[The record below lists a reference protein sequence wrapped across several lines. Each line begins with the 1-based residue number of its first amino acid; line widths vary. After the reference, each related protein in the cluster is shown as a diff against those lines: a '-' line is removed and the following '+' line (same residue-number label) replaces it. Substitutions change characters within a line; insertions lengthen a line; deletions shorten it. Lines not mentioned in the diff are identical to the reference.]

1 MSRLSYMNLEEEINK
16 SVELLKKGKL
26 ILYPT
31 DTIWGIGCDATN
43 SKAIQKIYKLKGKSE
58 NKGMIVLLDSTE
70 KLKNYLKKVPPL
82 AYDLIENSKSPLTIV
97 YSGPKNLTKKII
109 ANDGTIAIR
118 IVKDEY
124 CTQVISRFEKPI
136 VSTSANFTNQPSA
149 LTFRQIDDGII
160 KGVDHVVSV
169 FQDRVSS
176 IKASTIIKLEDD
188 GTFLILRE

>member
-1 MSRLSYMNLEEEINK
+1 MINNMNLEEEISK
-16 SVELLKKGKL
+16 SVELFKKGKL
-26 ILYPT
+26 LLYPT

-58 NKGMIVLLDSTE
+58 NKGMIVLLDSHE
-70 KLKNYLKKVPPL
+70 KLEDYLKKVPPL

-109 ANDGTIAIR
+109 ARDGTIAIR

-124 CTQVISRFEKPI
+124 CTQVIRMFGKPI
-136 VSTSANFTNQPSA
+136 VSTSANFANQPSV
-149 LTFRQIDDGII
+149 LTFKQIDDGII

-169 FQDRVSS
+169 FQDRVVST
-176 IKASTIIKLEDD
+176 KASTIIKLEDD
-188 GTFLILRE
+188 GTFLILRD

>member
-1 MSRLSYMNLEEEINK
+1 MNLEEEISK

-26 ILYPT
+26 LLYPT

-58 NKGMIVLLDSTE
+58 NKGLIVLLDSTE
-70 KLKNYLKKVPPL
+70 KLESYLKKVPPL
-82 AYDLIENSKSPLTIV
+82 AYDLIKNSQRPLTIV
-97 YSGPKNLTKKII
+97 YSGPKNLAKKII
-109 ANDGTIAIR
+109 AKDGTIAIR
-118 IVKDEY
+118 IVNDDY
-124 CTQVISRFEKPI
+124 CTQVIRRFGKPI
-136 VSTSANFTNQPSA
+136 VSTSANFANQPSA
-149 LTFRQIDDGII
+149 LTFKQIDDGII

-188 GTFLILRE
+188 GTFLILRD